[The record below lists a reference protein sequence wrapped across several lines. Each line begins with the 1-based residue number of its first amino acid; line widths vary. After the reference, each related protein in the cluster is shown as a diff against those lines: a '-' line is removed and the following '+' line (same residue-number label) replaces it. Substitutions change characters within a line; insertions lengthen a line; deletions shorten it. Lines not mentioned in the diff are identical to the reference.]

1 MEHFSNGAILKSN
14 ISQMEQFSNGA
25 FWGRHHQLDD
35 SLVGQLTRQRVL
47 QDLQRALQHD
57 GAFPQRAHKEQYHL
71 PWVSLDKAL
80 TIKYDPLTRP

>member
-35 SLVGQLTRQRVL
+35 SLVGKLTRSREALGVSPGVNGLSRGSQVVKGYVRCPRVL
-47 QDLQRALQHD
+47 GD
-57 GAFPQRAHKEQYHL
+57 
-71 PWVSLDKAL
+71 V
-80 TIKYDPLTRP
+80 

>member
-35 SLVGQLTRQRVL
+35 SLVGQLTIR
-47 QDLQRALQHD
+47 
-57 GAFPQRAHKEQYHL
+57 HL
-71 PWVSLDKAL
+71 MKVYLETFFWMGEEHQ
-80 TIKYDPLTRP
+80 